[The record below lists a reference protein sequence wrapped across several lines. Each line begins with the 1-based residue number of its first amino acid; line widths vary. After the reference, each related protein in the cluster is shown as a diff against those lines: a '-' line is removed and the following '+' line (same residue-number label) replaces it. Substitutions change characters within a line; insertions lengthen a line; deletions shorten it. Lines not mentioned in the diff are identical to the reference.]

1 MKKEVK
7 LIKKD
12 DIEDVAIE
20 WRKAKNKVDKYTLL
34 MNKKADELKK
44 YSKAYANIFV
54 ENQCKVTDSTY
65 SGFDI
70 DAFKIDYKEI
80 YEKYAY
86 TKPIKKI
93 LKAWYKIIIFIGLWA
108 VF

>member
-12 DIEDVAIE
+12 EIENTAIE
-20 WRKAKNKVDKYTLL
+20 WRKLKNKVDKYTLL

-65 SGFDI
+65 SGLDI
-70 DAFKIDYKEI
+70 EALKKDYLDV
-80 YEKYAY
+80 YEKYSF

-93 LKAWYKIIIFIGLWA
+93 LKHDVK
-108 VF
+108 

>member
-12 DIEDVAIE
+12 EIEAVAIE
-20 WRKAKNKVDKYTLL
+20 WRKLKNKVDKYTHL
-34 MNKKADELKK
+34 MNKNADELKK

-54 ENQCKVTDSTY
+54 ENQCKVTDSTF
-65 SGFDI
+65 SRLDEKAI
-70 DAFKIDYKEI
+70 KEELPEV
-80 YEKYAY
+80 YQKYFV

-93 LKAWYKIIIFIGLWA
+93 LKHDLK
-108 VF
+108 